1 MPQIPSDPELKAIE
15 SALGELIPRSSRLDR
30 DKLMFQAGAM
40 SKRASAR
47 RWAWPAITAALS
59 VALAGESLFLGA
71 RPAPRVVERIVFLPA
86 KADAAADASRPG
98 PRPPEIAVAD
108 ASRPEPFPPGIAN
121 GHLVRPGPFS
131 SGSSGGASDYQR
143 FQNLVILFG
152 LDALPERAVVVARE
166 DDRGI
171 EPRSG
176 LKPAGALRSLE
187 LEKILKP
194 GGPS

>member
-1 MPQIPSDPELKAIE
+1 MPQIPPDPELKAIE
-15 SALGELIPRSSRLDR
+15 SALGELIPVSSRLDR

-40 SKRASAR
+40 SNAAPSR

-59 VALAGESLFLGA
+59 FALAGPSLFLGS
-71 RPAPRVVERIVFLPA
+71 RPAPQVVERIVFVPA
-86 KADAAADASRPG
+86 PAAAATIASEGTTVAKEADASTARWELG
-98 PRPPEIAVAD
+98 PHSISDGPSAG
-108 ASRPEPFPPGIAN
+108 SEPFS
-121 GHLVRPGPFS
+121 L
-131 SGSSGGASDYQR
+131 GSSRGASDYQR

-166 DDRGI
+166 GDRAI
-171 EPRSG
+171 ETRSG
-176 LKPAGALRSLE
+176 LPPAGALRSLE

>member
-1 MPQIPSDPELKAIE
+1 MPQIPPDPELKAIE
-15 SALGELIPRSSRLDR
+15 SALGELIPVSSRLDR

-40 SKRASAR
+40 SKAAPNR

-59 VALAGESLFLGA
+59 VALAAESLFLAA
-71 RPAPRVVERIVFLPA
+71 RPAPRIVERIVLVRAPA
-86 KADAAADASRPG
+86 AAAAISSEDTTVAKEADASTARRE
-98 PRPPEIAVAD
+98 PRTPEITND
-108 ASRPEPFPPGIAN
+108 HI
-121 GHLVRPGPFS
+121 VRSGLFS
-131 SGSSGGASDYQR
+131 SGLSGGPSDYQR

-166 DDRGI
+166 DDHGLEI
-171 EPRSG
+171 RSG

-187 LEKILKP
+187 LQKILKP